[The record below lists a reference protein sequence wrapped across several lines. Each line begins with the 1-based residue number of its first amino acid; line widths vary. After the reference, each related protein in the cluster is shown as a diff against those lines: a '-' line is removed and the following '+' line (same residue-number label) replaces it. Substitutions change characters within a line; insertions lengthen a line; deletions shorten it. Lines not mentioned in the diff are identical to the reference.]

1 MLSSLIPFPS
11 SLSMSP
17 RFHPLA
23 RLSVAAVAIVFA
35 VVLVVVVIGAALQTA
50 SLASGR
56 GVTTFNSFLANNAL
70 LVQTL
75 LYPPALL
82 ALWACRRVLDRLSFR
97 SLGLRARGSLSGFA
111 SGALSAVLALSLLFG
126 VLWLCGLVRVNGFSN
141 EYSKSGA
148 NALTM
153 LSLYAL
159 AFIAVGFFEEVV
171 FRGYA
176 LHNLKAWIG
185 LKAAIVL
192 QAVLFAG
199 IHIPNIYADL
209 GGGALTDAAISQRWT
224 DARWGLINIA
234 LIGFFFA
241 LCYLKSGSL
250 WFPIGFHAAWNFAL
264 GCLFS
269 LPVSGLSLFRVL
281 DVSVAPSWLTG
292 GTFGL
297 EGSVLLA
304 PIVIAMCC
312 VVSRLPNHAQA
323 LTDMAALGGKQTAD
337 EAAQNEATQT
347 AQEETGE
354 SHLSG
359 IRASM
364 RPSSPQP
371 RLDFGGLN
379 TMRPQPQA
387 TSFLIAEN
395 VTQTVAANAQTN
407 AETDIA
413 NAATPISSTRSDNQN
428 AIGVAKENPEIVSAP
443 MTPIEI
449 LAPPPEVAPIEIA
462 PVVKIAPPGT
472 RISSTE
478 TSPIAIAETSSPK
491 TDEPTEAP
499 IVEPVIEPKLKAKK
513 PAPKW

>member
-1 MLSSLIPFPS
+1 MLSSLTPFPS

-23 RLSVAAVAIVFA
+23 RLVLAAVAIVFA

-176 LHNLKAWIG
+176 LHNLKVWLG

-304 PIVIAMCC
+304 PIIIAMCC

-337 EAAQNEATQT
+337 EVAQNQATRNATVPDQNAHNASAPEAI
-347 AQEETGE
+347 GE
-354 SHLSG
+354 SHLAG

-371 RLDFGGLN
+371 RLDFGGMN
-379 TMRPQPQA
+379 TMRPQAQT
-387 TSFLIAEN
+387 TSFLIEEN
-395 VTQTVAANAQTN
+395 VAQVAANSQTN
-407 AETDIA
+407 VETNIA
-413 NAATPISSTRSDNQN
+413 NVATPTSSTRSDVQENVVRTTSEN
-428 AIGVAKENPEIVSAP
+428 VAIIPAVTN
-443 MTPIEI
+443 PIEVVA
-449 LAPPPEVAPIEIA
+449 APVVAPIETA
-462 PVVKIAPPGT
+462 PVTTAPVETPSPET
-472 RISSTE
+472 DKSIETPISE
-478 TSPIAIAETSSPK
+478 TVT
-491 TDEPTEAP
+491 
-499 IVEPVIEPKLKAKK
+499 EPKPKPKK